1 LSSALQARSERPLI
15 GLATSVERIQ
25 KNPRQ
30 VHRMVRGFLRATRAL
45 KSEKAGFIAF
55 AQKKYGYSK
64 DLLEEAYKYL
74 VDALSQHGFVDDRG
88 ATSRHRRSQ
97 NARQNHQTHQ
107 SVGSR
112 RLQLL
117 ARRGE
122 KMSLEF
128 CIAS

>member
-1 LSSALQARSERPLI
+1 MKL
-15 GLATSVERIQ
+15 
-25 KNPRQ
+25 
-30 VHRMVRGFLRATRAL
+30 RMRTKFLPFLRATRAL
-45 KSEKAGFIAF
+45 KTEKAGFIAF

-74 VDALSQHGFVDDRG
+74 VDALSQDGFVDDRG

-122 KMSLEF
+122 KNEPRILHCEL
-128 CIAS
+128 I